1 MTPPEAADPNLLFFL
16 SCCHLLS
23 GSISATVT
31 ASPLNRFCRERIAAA
46 AEWRLSV
53 ACFVPGKEADGGE
66 HTDML
71 GRHGPDR
78 SPMKQGSDPMPR
90 DLGF

>member
-1 MTPPEAADPNLLFFL
+1 ML
-16 SCCHLLS
+16 SPFSFGIEFSHDHCKAPQQVVSWKDRHHRRVAL
-23 GSISATVT
+23 
-31 ASPLNRFCRERIAAA
+31 ERC
-46 AEWRLSV
+46 V
-53 ACFVPGKEADGGE
+53 VVPGKEADGGE

-71 GRHGPDR
+71 GMHGQDR